1 MDLKKHGRVFL
12 NGIIFLAPMIICVWV
27 VFAAVLGLDRLVRQG
42 MQWCLDKL
50 VSPGTHPW
58 WESAPP
64 GFGFLLGLVVI
75 YIVGLLARTWLLS
88 WPLRLAEII
97 VEHIPLIKS
106 LYSAIKDLLQFLGS
120 ADKEDRGRPAL
131 VRSEDGKVVMLG
143 LITQEKP
150 GRFLPEGDQERI
162 AVYLPMSYQIG
173 GYTLFVPK
181 DSVEE
186 LPELSVEELMKL
198 TLTAG
203 IGPANA
209 KLGPTLP
216 QTPATAT
223 GDQDGD
229 QGSTFHAEPG
239 QDAADA
245 AEARPAADERG
256 Q

>member
-1 MDLKKHGRVFL
+1 MDLKKHGRIFL
-12 NGIIFLAPMIICVWV
+12 NGIIFLTPMIISVWV
-27 VFAAVLGLDRLVRQG
+27 VFAAVWG
-42 MQWCLDKL
+42 LDKL
-50 VSPGTHPW
+50 IRHGMQHF

-64 GFGFLLGLVVI
+64 GIGFLIGLAII
-75 YIVGLLARTWLLS
+75 YIVGLLASTWLLS
-88 WPLRLAEII
+88 WPLKLAEVI
-97 VEHIPLIKS
+97 VEHIPLVKS

-120 ADKEDRGRPAL
+120 ADSKDRGRAAL

-143 LITQEKP
+143 LITQDEP
-150 GRFLPEGDQERI
+150 GRFLPEEDQGRI

-173 GYTLFVPK
+173 GYTLFV
-181 DSVEE
+181 SRECVEE
-186 LPELSVEELMKL
+186 LPDLSVEELMKL

-209 KLGPTLP
+209 NARAKPDDIVSQSPGE
-216 QTPATAT
+216 AN
-223 GDQDGD
+223 GGRDGD
-229 QGSTFHAEPG
+229 QGRPVHAEPG